1 MVNEAN
7 ECQLSDKA
15 NYIAFIA
22 RAFHI
27 TDKVGSIHPD
37 FSKVIAQL
45 TYISEDQQQRIIY
58 DTKGQ
63 EDVCDTG
70 SLLGTVVKPLAL

>member
-7 ECQLSDKA
+7 ECQLYDKA

-27 TDKVGSIHPD
+27 TDKVGSIHLD

-45 TYISEDQQQRIIY
+45 TYIFEDQ
-58 DTKGQ
+58 
-63 EDVCDTG
+63 
-70 SLLGTVVKPLAL
+70 